1 MYKIPAHT
9 VFTGKRIVSLPQ
21 CESTNSLMI
30 SMAQTA
36 LLEEGTLII
45 TENQTD
51 GRGQAGN
58 RWTVE
63 PLANLTF
70 SILLKPNFIEPSE
83 QFYLNMAI
91 GLGISDCV
99 LEILTRSGQS
109 ISNPLVSPQVKLKWP
124 NDILIHDK
132 KVCGILI
139 ESQIQGQKLTQSVVG
154 IGLNVNQKNFEWPLV
169 SSLSLVASMD
179 FNKTE
184 VLETLL
190 IKIDA
195 RYSQLISRNF
205 QKLKE
210 DYYSFLYRKGETH
223 EFQSDGKI
231 FMGIIEGVD
240 EVGRLLVL
248 VEGAVR
254 RYNFKAITFVR

>member
-1 MYKIPAHT
+1 MHKIPAHT
-9 VFTGKRIVSLPQ
+9 VFTGKRIVSLPS
-21 CESTNSLMI
+21 CESTNSLML

-36 LLEEGTLII
+36 FLEEGTIII
-45 TENQTD
+45 TENQTA
-51 GRGQAGN
+51 GRGQSGN

-63 PLANLTF
+63 PMANLTF
-70 SILLKPNFIEPSE
+70 SILLKPDFIEPGE

-99 LEILTRSGQS
+99 LDILVQSGHQGS
-109 ISNPLVSPQVKLKWP
+109 ALLHSPRVKLKWP
-124 NDILIHDK
+124 NDILIDGK

-139 ESQIQGQKLTQSVVG
+139 ENQIQGQKLTQSVVG
-154 IGLNVNQKNFEWPLV
+154 IGLNVNQKNFEWPQA
-169 SSLSLVASMD
+169 SSLSLFTSMD

-184 VLETLL
+184 VFEKLI
-190 IKIDA
+190 IKIDE
-195 RYSQLISRNF
+195 RYSQLRSGNF

-210 DYYSFLYRKGETH
+210 DYYSFLYWKGESH

-231 FMGIIEGVD
+231 FTGMIEGVD

-248 VEGAVR
+248 VAGAVR
-254 RYNFKAITFVR
+254 RYNFKAITFLR